1 MINKDILRNLV
12 NATNSLLNYVDA
24 IPSEAANSFPA
35 MPGCD
40 RDEIE
45 ADIGLAISFQKEMAN
60 ATVTIDGTQLV
71 CAIRIRI
78 HHRSLSEFSDWLAG
92 QYAIAKSTGFLNAAR
107 SINDSGKNYTDAYYL
122 YKGDPKDVLPALPAG
137 QSYVWICSP

>member
-1 MINKDILRNLV
+1 MINKDILTKLV
-12 NATNSLLNYVDA
+12 GATNSLLNYVDA

-45 ADIGLAISFQKEMAN
+45 ADISLAISYQKEIAN
-60 ATVTIDGTQLV
+60 SSVTIDGTQLV

-78 HHRSLSEFSDWLAG
+78 QHASLSDFSDWLAG
-92 QYAIAKSTGFLNAAR
+92 QYAIAKSTGFLSASR
-107 SINDSGKNYTDAYYL
+107 SINESGKNYTDAYYL
-122 YKGDPKDVLPALPAG
+122 YRGDPKDVLPVLPAG